1 MRAPTAGR
9 VLVPDR
15 VLGET
20 LGALKDDELG
30 VHDAAPY
37 RRRLQRQSNDRR
49 QVPQRVVGRLP
60 DRLAGRNRPI
70 GFA

>member
-20 LGALKDDELG
+20 LSALKDDELG

-49 QVPQRVVGRLP
+49 
-60 DRLAGRNRPI
+60 
-70 GFA
+70 